1 MTRRR
6 DRRRTHVL
14 LVIENV
20 PFARD
25 HRARKQADALSRG
38 GWRVTVLTQRDPEN
52 ARFASARVRLWEYR
66 APPQASGVVGYLL
79 EYAWSLAA
87 WLVLAARQYARE
99 PFGAIQV
106 GQPPDVS
113 PVLALPFRWLGVRY
127 VVDQRDLSPEL
138 FATRFGGRAGPLPGF
153 LRVLERTSWRLADS
167 VLCVNESLRDAI
179 VGRGGLDP
187 AKVTIVANGPV
198 LARVADA
205 RPDPMLREGARHL
218 VCWVG
223 VMGAQDRVDLS
234 LRAAADV
241 VHRLGRRDVRFAFIG
256 DGESL
261 SDAKALAGRLGIEE
275 RVSFPGWL
283 DEGRCF
289 VYLATADIGIDA
301 SLQEEVSPV
310 KAMEYLAFGLP
321 FVAFDLPQ
329 TRAMAGDAGSYVPR
343 GDTSAFADEIV
354 RLIEDP
360 DRAEQ
365 MGRAGA
371 ERVRSLLAWERQEE
385 RYLDVYRSLV
395 RAKARP
401 RGSAV
406 RVLTPARTSGL
417 GPQPYGD

>member
-1 MTRRR
+1 VTRRR

-25 HRARKQADALSRG
+25 HRARKQADALSRAG
-38 GWRVTVLTQRDPEN
+38 RRVTVLTQRDPEN
-52 ARFASARVRLWEYR
+52 ARFASARVRLLEYR
-66 APPQASGVVGYLL
+66 APREASDFVGYLL

-87 WLVLAARQYARE
+87 WLVLAARQYAHE

-223 VMGAQDRVDLS
+223 VMGAQDRLDLS

-261 SDAKALAGRLGIEE
+261 SDTKALAGRLGIAE

-283 DEGRCF
+283 DEERCF

-301 SLQEEVSPV
+301 NLQEEVSPV
-310 KAMEYLAFGLP
+310 KGMEYLAFGLP

-329 TRAMAGDAGSYVPR
+329 TRAMAGDGGSYVPR

-360 DRAEQ
+360 DRAEE

-395 RAKARP
+395 PVARRLVP
-401 RGSAV
+401 GGARCASS
-406 RVLTPARTSGL
+406 TPS
-417 GPQPYGD
+417 

>member
-1 MTRRR
+1 MTRRG
-6 DRRRTHVL
+6 DRRRSHVL

-25 HRARKQADALSRG
+25 HRARKQADALSHAGR
-38 GWRVTVLTQRDPEN
+38 RVTVLTPRDPEN
-52 ARFASARVRLWEYR
+52 ARFASARVRLLQYR

-87 WLVLAARQYARE
+87 WLVLAARQYTRD
-99 PFGAIQV
+99 PFGAIQI

-113 PVLALPFRWLGVRY
+113 PVLAIPFRWLGVRY
-127 VVDQRDLSPEL
+127 VADQRDLSPEL
-138 FATRFGGRAGPLPGF
+138 FAARFGAGTGPLPRI
-153 LRVLERTSWRLADS
+153 LRIMERTSWRLADR

-179 VGRGGLDP
+179 VGRGGVDP

-223 VMGAQDRVDLS
+223 VMGAQDRLDLS

-261 SDAKALAGRLGIEE
+261 KGAKALAGRLGIEGW
-275 RVSFPGWL
+275 VSFPGWL

-289 VYLATADIGIDA
+289 AYLATADIGIDA
-301 SLQEEVSPV
+301 NLQEEVSPV

-329 TRAMAGDAGSYVPR
+329 TRTMAGDAGSYVPR

-360 DRAEQ
+360 DRAEG

-371 ERVRSLLAWERQEE
+371 ERVRCFLAWERQEE
-385 RYLDVYRSLV
+385 RYLEVYRSLV
-395 RAKARP
+395 PAARRP
-401 RGSAV
+401 VSGG
-406 RVLTPARTSGL
+406 ARCASLMTR
-417 GPQPYGD
+417 

>member
-6 DRRRTHVL
+6 DRRRSHVL

-25 HRARKQADALSRG
+25 HRARKQADALSRAG
-38 GWRVTVLTQRDPEN
+38 RRVTVLTQRDPEN
-52 ARFASARVRLWEYR
+52 ARFASGRVRLVQYP
-66 APPQASGVVGYLL
+66 APRQASGAVGYLL

-87 WLVLAARQYARE
+87 WVVLAARQYARD
-99 PFGAIQV
+99 PFGAIQI

-113 PVLALPFRWLGVRY
+113 PVLALPFRLLGVRY

-138 FATRFGGRAGPLPGF
+138 FAARFGARTGPLPRI
-153 LRVLERTSWRLADS
+153 LRILERRSWRLADR
-167 VLCVNESLRDAI
+167 VLCVNESLREAI
-179 VGRGGLDP
+179 IGRGGVDP

-223 VMGAQDRVDLS
+223 VMGAQDRLDLS

-261 SDAKALAGRLGIEE
+261 SDAKALAGRLGIEGW
-275 RVSFPGWL
+275 VSFPGWL
-283 DEGRCF
+283 DEERCF
-289 VYLATADIGIDA
+289 AYLATADIGIDA
-301 SLQEEVSPV
+301 NLQEEVSPV

-329 TRAMAGDAGSYVPR
+329 TRTMAGDAGSYVPR
-343 GDTSAFADEIV
+343 GDISAFADEIV

-360 DRAEQ
+360 NRAEG
-365 MGRAGA
+365 MGHAGV
-371 ERVRSLLAWERQEE
+371 ERVRTFLAWERQEE
-385 RYLDVYRSLV
+385 RYLDVFRSLLPAERTTV
-395 RAKARP
+395 PRVSRRAHCA
-401 RGSAV
+401 S
-406 RVLTPARTSGL
+406 
-417 GPQPYGD
+417 

>member
-6 DRRRTHVL
+6 DRRGNHVL

-25 HRARKQADALSRG
+25 HRARKQADALSHAGR
-38 GWRVTVLTQRDPEN
+38 RVTVLTQRDPEN
-52 ARFASARVRLWEYR
+52 ARFASAAVRLLQYR
-66 APPQASGVVGYLL
+66 APREASGVVGYLL

-87 WLVLAARQYARE
+87 WLVLAARQYARD
-99 PFGAIQV
+99 PFGAIQI

-113 PVLALPFRWLGVRY
+113 PVFALPFRWLGVRY
-127 VVDQRDLSPEL
+127 VADQRDLSPEL
-138 FATRFGGRAGPLPGF
+138 FAARFGARAGPFP
-153 LRVLERTSWRLADS
+153 RVLRILERISWRLADR

-179 VGRGGLDP
+179 VGRGGVDP
-187 AKVTIVANGPV
+187 AKVTIIANGPV
-198 LARVADA
+198 VARVADA

-223 VMGAQDRVDLS
+223 VMGAQDRLDLS
-234 LRAAADV
+234 LRAASDV

-261 SDAKALAGRLGIEE
+261 KGAKALAGRLGIEE
-275 RVSFPGWL
+275 WVSFPGWL

-289 VYLATADIGIDA
+289 AYLATADIGIDA
-301 SLQEEVSPV
+301 NLQEEVSPV

-329 TRAMAGDAGSYVPR
+329 TRTMAGDAGSYVPR

-360 DRAEQ
+360 DRAEG
-365 MGRAGA
+365 MGRAGV
-371 ERVRSLLAWERQEE
+371 ERVQMVLSWERQEE
-385 RYLDVYRSLV
+385 RYLDVYRSLLPAERTTV
-395 RAKARP
+395 PRVSRRAHCA
-401 RGSAV
+401 S
-406 RVLTPARTSGL
+406 
-417 GPQPYGD
+417 